1 MLSPAQYGGYRFAM
15 IDSPER
21 SIESRDDLFKAVSSW
36 VISGAEEMPVPEGRG
51 TPVL

>member
-15 IDSPER
+15 IDSPDR
-21 SIESRDDLFKAVSSW
+21 STESRDDLFKAVSSW